1 MARKTRSTFEK
12 RRKEMARQ
20 QKQRDKL
27 ARRLESKQRE
37 PGGSPARPMG
47 EDPDIA
53 GVRPGPQP
61 LPPEWD
67 VANEVTKPEEK

>member
-27 ARRLESKQRE
+27 ARRLESKHRE
-37 PGGSPARPMG
+37 GGSTVVPEG

-53 GVRPGPQP
+53 GMRPGPQV
-61 LPPEWD
+61 LPPELD
-67 VANEVTKPEEK
+67 DTPGVTKPEAE

>member
-20 QKQRDKL
+20 QKQKDKL
-27 ARRLESKQRE
+27 ARRLESKQRDGGAPAG
-37 PGGSPARPMG
+37 PGG

>member
-20 QKQRDKL
+20 QKQKDKL

-37 PGGSPARPMG
+37 AGGAPSSRAG

-67 VANEVTKPEEK
+67 IANEVAKPEEK